1 MLERVRQRG
10 GHYMPPSL
18 VASQFATL
26 ERPEAPENV
35 LAVDATQPVEAIV
48 DEILNGLAD
57 SER

>member
-1 MLERVRQRG
+1 
-10 GHYMPPSL
+10 MPPSL